1 MNSSRKQELY
11 MSQQM
16 RVKEDAMHEE
26 YQASA
31 RRLLIKHNA
40 ADLLPMLGLEEGDQN
55 ASN

>member
-26 YQASA
+26 YKVSA
-31 RRLLIKHNA
+31 RNLLIKHNA
-40 ADLLPMLGLEEGDQN
+40 ADLLPMLGLEEDTGG
-55 ASN
+55 SN